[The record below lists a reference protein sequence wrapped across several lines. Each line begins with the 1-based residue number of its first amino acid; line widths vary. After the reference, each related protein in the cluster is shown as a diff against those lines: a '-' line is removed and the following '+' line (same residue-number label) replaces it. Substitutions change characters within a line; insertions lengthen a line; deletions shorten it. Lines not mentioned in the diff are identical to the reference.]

1 MTTVIVVFMAFAVLI
16 CLFSVL
22 VLTRELI
29 EDITE
34 KRKQKAEAAS
44 TTEQPSEQPNLA
56 TPEPVVMA
64 IPQEEP
70 QEEAQ
75 ELSAEEI
82 AAAGEVRFASKTTP
96 TLEEKYLALDAKS
109 RSYYDEI
116 VKYAAAQEDSKRFK
130 NTRYEEYKTGKT
142 RLVRLLVKRGVVVC
156 EFILPNADFKN
167 YVNENKVNVKVA
179 GTTMKILDDT
189 TLQAAK
195 DSIDIVVKALEEER
209 EYKRQLVLER
219 RRQRRRAQKEEKEQS
234 KKGEN

>member
-64 IPQEEP
+64 IPQDEP
-70 QEEAQ
+70 QEEI
-75 ELSAEEI
+75 ESTDEV
-82 AAAGEVRFASKTTP
+82 AATDEVRFASKTTP

-130 NTRYEEYKTGKT
+130 NTRYEEYKMGKK
-142 RLVRLLVKRGVVVC
+142 RLVRLLIKRGVVVC

-195 DSIDIVVKALEEER
+195 DGMDIVVKALEEER

-219 RRQRRRAQKEEKEQS
+219 RRQRRRAKKEET
-234 KKGEN
+234 KKGAE

>member
-1 MTTVIVVFMAFAVLI
+1 
-16 CLFSVL
+16 
-22 VLTRELI
+22 
-29 EDITE
+29 
-34 KRKQKAEAAS
+34 
-44 TTEQPSEQPNLA
+44 
-56 TPEPVVMA
+56 
-64 IPQEEP
+64 
-70 QEEAQ
+70 
-75 ELSAEEI
+75 
-82 AAAGEVRFASKTTP
+82 
-96 TLEEKYLALDAKS
+96 
-109 RSYYDEI
+109 
-116 VKYAAAQEDSKRFK
+116 
-130 NTRYEEYKTGKT
+130 
-142 RLVRLLVKRGVVVC
+142 VC

>member
-56 TPEPVVMA
+56 TPEPVVVA
-64 IPQEEP
+64 IPQAEP

-82 AAAGEVRFASKTTP
+82 AAGEVRFASKTTP

-109 RSYYDEI
+109 RAYYDEI

>member
-64 IPQEEP
+64 IPQDEP
-70 QEEAQ
+70 QEEIEPAD
-75 ELSAEEI
+75 EV
-82 AAAGEVRFASKTTP
+82 AATDEVRFASKTTP

-109 RSYYDEI
+109 RTYYDEI

>member
-16 CLFSVL
+16 CLFSLL

-34 KRKQKAEAAS
+34 KRKQKAEAA
-44 TTEQPSEQPNLA
+44 TATEQPSEQPNLA
-56 TPEPVVMA
+56 TLEPVVMA
-64 IPQEEP
+64 VPQEEP

-75 ELSAEEI
+75 ELSVEEI
-82 AAAGEVRFASKTTP
+82 AAGEVRFASKTTP

-109 RSYYDEI
+109 RAYYDEI